1 MKKKESNIK
10 RRIIA
15 IALSVITLSSF
26 ATMSLTTASAA
37 TSSQTISAV
46 VNKNTVNLLKVSTT
60 AEKQAIKD
68 IKEIKKFVDDYKAE
82 SEKTSR
88 KEKLQK
94 RNDRIEK
101 YVTSGVEAV
110 NNIAKGEYVSAVKNV
125 VGLFPY
131 GGIISGVIDLFTTL
145 FTPAPEE
152 PDLVPEVSLKEIE
165 EQLGTIKTS
174 IDSLKEAIKQ
184 NENNEFY
191 KCLNQIVLV
200 YNDKGSVI
208 MSYIKNKAE
217 LLDANKNLEAAIQ
230 EKDAKKIEESE
241 KAVEKAKNELS
252 KSQKLIDNFFGD
264 DNLNDLYKLR
274 DSLKQCTQ

>member
-60 AEKQAIKD
+60 AEKQALKD

-82 SEKTSR
+82 SEKTSK

-131 GGIISGVIDLFTTL
+131 GGIISGVKRFVHNSFHTCTR
-145 FTPAPEE
+145 
-152 PDLVPEVSLKEIE
+152 
-165 EQLGTIKTS
+165 GTRS
-174 IDSLKEAIKQ
+174 CSRG
-184 NENNEFY
+184 FP
-191 KCLNQIVLV
+191 
-200 YNDKGSVI
+200 
-208 MSYIKNKAE
+208 
-217 LLDANKNLEAAIQ
+217 
-230 EKDAKKIEESE
+230 
-241 KAVEKAKNELS
+241 
-252 KSQKLIDNFFGD
+252 
-264 DNLNDLYKLR
+264 
-274 DSLKQCTQ
+274 